1 MSATLKVFFCNR
13 QDGPRNSNSLLP
25 IVRFLSLTACIEPG
39 FFQAIFCPSAFLLGM
54 SYFEFFL
61 QISFEILPENHV
73 VVARLK
79 E

>member
-1 MSATLKVFFCNR
+1 MSATLKLFFCNR

-25 IVRFLSLTACIEPG
+25 LYVSSLTACIEPG